1 MCSAI
6 HKASGQRVRP
16 PPGPGRRARA
26 PLLTRPVEQV
36 AIKKVMPFDHSMFAL
51 RTLRELKLLR
61 FFAEHQVSENLITVI
76 DLIKP
81 ASYDSFQEVRIA
93 LLIRRRAHLT
103 RDHRF
108 QPQVYLIQELME
120 TDLYRVIRTQPLSD
134 DQ

>member
-1 MCSAI
+1 
-6 HKASGQRVRP
+6 
-16 PPGPGRRARA
+16 
-26 PLLTRPVEQV
+26 
-36 AIKKVMPFDHSMFAL
+36 MFAL

-103 RDHRF
+103 RDNRLL
-108 QPQVYLIQELME
+108 PQVYLIQELME